1 MSQAL
6 HSVVGTIRV
15 EPLPRGGATTACD
28 DSTLDSLLESFAC
41 REALDDQPERED
53 SVCLLVSTRLCRIQA
68 AAEGRVTVRANL
80 AQLLVELQTEYEGLV
95 QQIV

>member
-15 EPLPRGGATTACD
+15 EPLPRTAATTACD
-28 DSTLDSLLESFAC
+28 DSTLESLLESFVR
-41 REALDDQPERED
+41 REALNDQPQRED
-53 SVCLLVSTRLCRIQA
+53 SICLLVSTRLCRIQA
-68 AAEGRVTVRANL
+68 AAEGHVTVRANL

-95 QQIV
+95 QQIM